1 VLAGAGGVRPG
12 RAGAGWGQQ
21 GQQQQQQQP
30 VALGKAVRRWR

>member
-12 RAGAGWGQQ
+12 RGGQ
-21 GQQQQQQQP
+21 GQGQQP

>member
-12 RAGAGWGQQ
+12 RGGGGQ
-21 GQQQQQQQP
+21 GQGQQP